1 MPLAPMTH
9 APRVLA
15 IPLAAT
21 TVAPVLVRNEP
32 FAPGQ
37 SVLASS
43 AGAGQVFGA
52 SSPAGDRTRQLKFQ
66 VACSSTFGDIAP
78 AAFAIGQ
85 VAARDAVGNPT
96 GNLTISLGTAGGR
109 LGLGVIPLGAIAA
122 ATLLNCIILVNGVPQ
137 GKITDANAPNP
148 AAGQFGLDDNTD
160 AGYTLV
166 IGGGVGVLP
175 LGTEIEILLPEAAV
189 LLAKS
194 NTGTGAA
201 LGGGVLEERLIGV
214 PVSYTDLMGRTANR
228 LKRSDFLA
236 ADVAAVALTGLT
248 K

>member
-9 APRVLA
+9 APRVLN

-21 TVAPVLVRNEP
+21 AVAPVLCRNEP

-43 AGAGQVFGA
+43 AGASQIFGA

-66 VACSSTFGDIAP
+66 VAAADIIVAASTLA
-78 AAFAIGQ
+78 Q
-85 VAARDAVGNPT
+85 VAAARDAAGNVT
-96 GNLTISLGTAGGR
+96 GDLTITLGTAGGR
-109 LGLGVIPLGAIAA
+109 LGLAVIPLGAIAA
-122 ATLLNCIILVNGVPQ
+122 GTLLSCIVLVNGVPYA
-137 GKITDANAPNP
+137 KITDANAPNP
-148 AAGQFGLDDNTD
+148 GVGQFGLDDNTD

-166 IGGGVGVLP
+166 IGASTGTDAILI
-175 LGTEIEILLPEAAV
+175 GTEIEILLPEAAV
-189 LLAKS
+189 LLSKS
-194 NTGTGAA
+194 NNGTGAA
-201 LGGGVLEERLIGV
+201 LVASVLEERLIGV
-214 PVSYTDLMGRTANR
+214 PISYTDPMGRTANR

-236 ADVAAVALTGLT
+236 ADVAAAALTGLT